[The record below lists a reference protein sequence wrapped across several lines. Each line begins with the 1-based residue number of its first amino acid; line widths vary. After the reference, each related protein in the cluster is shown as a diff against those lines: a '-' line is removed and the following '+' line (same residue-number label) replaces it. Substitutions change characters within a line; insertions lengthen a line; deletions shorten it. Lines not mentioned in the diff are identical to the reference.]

1 MVDFSTHP
9 YSLCLEDERCE
20 LWMKLF
26 GFDSIVV
33 SRFETV
39 GELLAILLNRSYYPD
54 LISLQQFHQ
63 LGTKT
68 ESPEG
73 LPWYKVIDSWDHDR
87 VEAIIRKIYE
97 SEDAAVNA
105 LKPSQRFRILLAFQK
120 DFFTCEYV
128 EQPYSYPQPILDA
141 ARAGATSFAEH
152 DGEENA
158 MYKAGCRIAE
168 SQGVYLPK
176 QEQYWF
182 ATSQD
187 MIMWLLRYVME
198 SDRYIKKCEHCGRYF
213 VPRRNTK
220 KYCSD
225 PCANTQRNQ
234 DSFCGVQEAKQLYKR
249 IVSNLSAK
257 GKRLKKLQLPYIRRD
272 EPDVWI
278 KPQEVLKEFYSENAG
293 YMNALREA
301 FEALPRVGTPTEDQT
316 KKFETAKDI
325 YVKWLQEQYDYA
337 TSLKLERDP
346 Y

>member
-9 YSLCLEDERCE
+9 YSLCLEDDRCE

-33 SRFETV
+33 SRFESV
-39 GELLAILLNRSYYPD
+39 GELLAVLLNRSYYPG
-54 LISLQQFHQ
+54 LISLQQFRQ

-73 LPWYKVIDSWDHDR
+73 LPWYKVIDSWDHNR
-87 VEAIIRKIYE
+87 VEAIIRNVYE
-97 SEDAAVNA
+97 SEDNAVNA

-120 DFFTCEYV
+120 DIFTCEYV
-128 EQPYSYPQPILDA
+128 EQPYSYPQTIL
-141 ARAGATSFAEH
+141 GAVYDETLAITEH
-152 DGEENA
+152 DHKKQK
-158 MYKAGCRIAE
+158 MYEAGCRVAE
-168 SQGVYLPK
+168 TQGVYMPK

-182 ATSQD
+182 ANAQD
-187 MIMWLLRYVME
+187 IIMWLLRYVME
-198 SDRYIKKCEHCGRYF
+198 SDRYIKKCEHCGCYF

-225 PCANTQRNQ
+225 TCANTQRNQ

-257 GKRLKKLQLPYIRRD
+257 GKRLKDLQLPYIRED

-278 KPQEVLKEFYSENAG
+278 KPQDVLKEFYSENAG
-293 YMNALREA
+293 YMNALRET
-301 FEALPRVGTPTEDQT
+301 FEALPRLATPTEEQI
-316 KKFETAKDI
+316 KKFEAAKDD

>member
-9 YSLCLEDERCE
+9 YSLCLEDDRCE

-33 SRFETV
+33 SRFESV
-39 GELLAILLNRSYYPD
+39 GKLLAIFLNRNYYPD
-54 LISLQQFHQ
+54 LISLQQFRQ

-73 LPWYKVIDSWDHDR
+73 LPWYKVIDNWDHDR
-87 VEAIIRKIYE
+87 VETIIRNIYE
-97 SEDAAVNA
+97 AEDSAVDA

-120 DFFTCEYV
+120 DLFTCEYV
-128 EQPYSYPQPILDA
+128 EQPYSYPQTIL
-141 ARAGATSFAEH
+141 GAVRDETPTFT
-152 DGEENA
+152 EEQE

-168 SQGVYLPK
+168 EQGVYMPK

-182 ATSQD
+182 ATSRD

-220 KYCSD
+220 KYCSA

-257 GKRLKKLQLPYIRRD
+257 GKRLKELHLPYIRRE

-278 KPQEVLKEFYSENAG
+278 KPQEVLREFYSENAG
-293 YMNALREA
+293 YMNALRET
-301 FEALPRVGTPTEDQT
+301 FEALPKFGTPTEEQA
-316 KKFETAKDI
+316 KRFETAKDD

-337 TSLKLERDP
+337 TSLKLERNP